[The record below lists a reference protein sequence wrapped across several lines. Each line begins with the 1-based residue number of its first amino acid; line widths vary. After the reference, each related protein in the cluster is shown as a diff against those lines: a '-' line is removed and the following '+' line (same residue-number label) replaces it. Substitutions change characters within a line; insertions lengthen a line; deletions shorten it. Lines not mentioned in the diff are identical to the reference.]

1 MLGVDVKDKILSG
14 RNVPEAAVDV
24 DILNVSF
31 GGVVYQSVTE
41 SEVSYI
47 GWGGRHTAHTGQR
60 NHLSYILFFFGFSG
74 ITVNNGEKDRFWIG
88 FRKLILANRSFI
100 LLILIS
106 YD

>member
-47 GWGGRHTAHTGQR
+47 GRGAETQLQYSENVSSPGNYYLCYLIVIRASEAQACLRKNAGRRCT
-60 NHLSYILFFFGFSG
+60 
-74 ITVNNGEKDRFWIG
+74 
-88 FRKLILANRSFI
+88 RSAAT
-100 LLILIS
+100 
-106 YD
+106 YC

>member
-47 GWGGRHTAHTGQR
+47 GRGGRDTAP
-60 NHLSYILFFFGFSG
+60 IF
-74 ITVNNGEKDRFWIG
+74 
-88 FRKLILANRSFI
+88 
-100 LLILIS
+100 
-106 YD
+106 